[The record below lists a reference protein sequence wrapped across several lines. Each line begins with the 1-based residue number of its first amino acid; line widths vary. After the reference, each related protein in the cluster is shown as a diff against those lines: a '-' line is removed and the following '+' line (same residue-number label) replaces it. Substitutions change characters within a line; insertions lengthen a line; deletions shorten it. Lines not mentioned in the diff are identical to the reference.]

1 MDGPLG
7 LSLLLAKFKTDTL
20 SMGLLHVSGS

>member
-20 SMGLLHVSGS
+20 SIGLLHESGN